1 MLTTSDFSVRQRAL
15 VLEEFTNPL
24 DGTDDQRAG
33 PFGVC
38 VALKKVVALYF

>member
-24 DGTDDQRAG
+24 DGADDQRAG
-33 PFGVC
+33 PLGVC
-38 VALKKVVALYF
+38 VPLSRK